1 MANNF
6 CVENHAPTLVGIV
19 DENKKEKKVIID
31 ESIGWW
37 KY

>member
-19 DENKKEKKVIID
+19 DENKKEKKGD
-31 ESIGWW
+31 N
-37 KY
+37 